1 MDALEPYLSLAA
13 GTAAGLLIGLEREQ
27 SAPRKEAT
35 GTFIGG
41 ARTHPLF
48 ALVGGVSML
57 LSRELGWAA
66 PVAAFA
72 ALVAFLA
79 ISYLDDVRRAGEKGL
94 TSEAAFLLSFLL
106 GALAASRV
114 LQPLAH
120 RVVVVGAVA
129 VVATLL
135 LSAKGELHPFVRQVS
150 GDDLRAALKFLIVA
164 VVALPLLPDR
174 AMGPYG
180 ALNPR
185 NLGWMVV
192 LISGISFV
200 GYAAVRLL
208 GPERGLGLAGLVG
221 GLASSTAVTLSMSAR
236 SREEPALAG
245 PCAQAVA
252 VASTVM
258 CARVAVLVGLVNG
271 ALLGALAA
279 PLAGMGLGGLA
290 AWLWLRR
297 RTATRPAAGALPI
310 ANPFELSTAFKFA
323 ALFAAVLVVSR
334 LASDRLGA
342 SGLYATGLLA
352 GTTDV
357 DPVALSM
364 AGMAGGAVGLRVAAT
379 TVVLALVSNTV
390 VKGGMAWVLGGPAY
404 RRQVAGAFAAMI
416 AIGLLGLAATWSA

>member
-1 MDALEPYLSLAA
+1 MDSLEPYVSLAA
-13 GTAAGLLIGLEREQ
+13 AAAAGLLIGLEREQ

-66 PVAAFA
+66 PIAAFA
-72 ALVAFLA
+72 ALAAFLTV
-79 ISYLDDVRRAGEKGL
+79 SYLDDVRRAGEKGL

-106 GALAASRV
+106 GALATSRV
-114 LQPLAH
+114 LQPVAH
-120 RVVVVGAVA
+120 RVVVVGALA

-174 AMGPYG
+174 ALGPYG

-185 NLGWMVV
+185 SLGWMVV

-208 GPERGLGLAGLVG
+208 GPERGLGFAGLVG

-236 SREEPALAG
+236 SREEPGLAG

-252 VASTVM
+252 LASTVM
-258 CARVAVLVGLVNG
+258 CARVAVLVGLLN
-271 ALLGALAA
+271 APLLLSLAA
-279 PLAGMGLGGLA
+279 PLAGMGLGGLG

-297 RTATRPAAGALPI
+297 RPGAQPAAGTLRI

-334 LASDRLGA
+334 FAADRLGA

-364 AGMAGGAVGLRVAAT
+364 AGMAGAAVGMRVAAT
-379 TVVLALVSNTV
+379 TVVLAAVANTV
-390 VKGGMAWVLGGPAY
+390 VKGAMAWLLGGPAY

-416 AIGLLGLAATWSA
+416 AAGLLGLAATWIA